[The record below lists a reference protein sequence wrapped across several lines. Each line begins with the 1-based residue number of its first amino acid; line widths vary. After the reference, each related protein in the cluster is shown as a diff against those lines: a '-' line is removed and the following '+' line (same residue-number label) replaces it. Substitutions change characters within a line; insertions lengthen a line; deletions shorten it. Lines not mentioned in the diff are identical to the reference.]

1 MVARSIAGAPFAS
14 LHQRSFPL
22 LEALVPSLR
31 KQEYSG
37 FEL

>member
-1 MVARSIAGAPFAS
+1 MVAQSIAGAPFAS
-14 LHQRSFPL
+14 LYPGSFPL

-37 FEL
+37 FGL

>member
-1 MVARSIAGAPFAS
+1 MAQSIAGAPFAS
-14 LHQRSFPL
+14 QESFPL

-37 FEL
+37 WTLISP